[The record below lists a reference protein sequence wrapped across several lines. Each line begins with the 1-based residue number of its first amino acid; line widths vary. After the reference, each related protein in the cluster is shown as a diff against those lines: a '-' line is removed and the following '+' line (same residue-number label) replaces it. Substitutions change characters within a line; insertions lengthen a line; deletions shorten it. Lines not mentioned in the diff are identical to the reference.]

1 MATAGFVFGERFFQQ
16 ETGHTTL
23 VLAPNDV
30 IEPEQHIESPVRIRH
45 TVNFG
50 NFHNIRHQGGERC
63 NLE

>member
-1 MATAGFVFGERFFQQ
+1 MAIIGFVFDERFLQD

-30 IEPEQHIESPVRIRH
+30 IEPEQHIESPMCIRR

-50 NFHNIRHQGGERC
+50 NFHNICHQGGERC

>member
-1 MATAGFVFGERFFQQ
+1 MTGFVFGGRFFQY

-30 IEPEQHIESPVRIRH
+30 IEPEQHIESSVHICC

-50 NFHNIRHQGGERC
+50 NFHNICDQGGK
-63 NLE
+63 

>member
-1 MATAGFVFGERFFQQ
+1 MATTGFVFGERFLQH
-16 ETGHTTL
+16 ETGRAAL

-30 IEPEQHIESPVRIRH
+30 IESEQHIESPVRICR

-50 NFHNIRHQGGERC
+50 NSHNICHQGGKRC